1 VAPPELI
8 TIVNTTRSSTLADRC
23 ELARTFWSRLLGLM
37 GRAAL
42 EPGQGLLIY
51 PESSIHMFFMRFP
64 IDAVFVDRQDRVVAL
79 HEAMLPNRSF
89 ASKWGARYVIE
100 LPAQSI
106 TRTGTQVG
114 DMLSLTPSPH
124 PQKSAR
130 SG

>member
-1 VAPPELI
+1 MAQPTLI
-8 TIVNTTRSSTLADRC
+8 TVVNITRSSTLAEHC
-23 ELARTFWSRLLGLM
+23 ELARTFWTRFLGLM

-64 IDAVFVDRQDRVVAL
+64 IDVVFVDRQDQVVAL
-79 HEAMLPNRSF
+79 RETMPPNRSF

-100 LPAQSI
+100 LPAHSI
-106 TRTGTQVG
+106 ARTGTQVG